1 MLHNSLKSSTFAR
14 FLFATLYLNSQN
26 NMKKMLFG
34 LVAAMLSLTLW
45 ATPRTAEEA
54 ASIAASFVNDRPALR
69 KMHKAPQT
77 AASMRLAHTRQK
89 TSSQDNA
96 FYVFNRADNAG
107 FIIVSADDRTN
118 DDILGYSDG
127 GVDFDMETINPHLR
141 WWLER
146 YEEEISSIQDNDPAV
161 AQPRKALQVSVIA
174 PLLKNQQGVEITWY
188 QEEPYSNLCPMDQ
201 RDNTRSLTG
210 CVATAASQVMYKW
223 RHPAQG
229 TGSHSYTWYDCMNN
243 NCTSYKTQTLSLNF
257 ANTTFDWDNMLPS
270 YEGKSYTDAQANA
283 VATLMYNAGVACNMQ
298 YGGDANSGSGAWTD
312 DMAYGL
318 KTYFGYK
325 FEKFITMYSKDGYKT
340 AKGTTVANVTAEY
353 SVTTDQITTYFNA
366 DLEAGRPIVMG
377 GESTNDGGHEF
388 VCDGRDANNKFHIN
402 WGWEGSSNGYF
413 KITSLRPSGYG
424 SFSNHIDAIIG
435 LEPNNVAA
443 EYTIRFF
450 DNGQQLGETQVV
462 AAGQQAKKPAD
473 PKPACDA
480 YTFVGW
486 WTEPL
491 PAENTSAKAWIT
503 DFKATQDQD
512 YYAIYKLTED
522 NAVPALT
529 DNYLKIKAV
538 SDLENGNY
546 LIVANNNGAYNAMS
560 TEWKDTYYLAGKDV
574 TPSNDVITTQ
584 DASII
589 WNIALSNNQI
599 SLQNSEAG
607 YLYIEQSG
615 TYYNIK
621 LGDNQTDNKFTCEI
635 DASKGWLLK
644 SVTYSDRL
652 LEYYVDKTRWAFFK
666 SADAPVYL
674 YKQQMGGG
682 THYTSVET
690 CGITAIQ
697 SVTSETA
704 AQKILRNGE
713 VLIIRNGQIY
723 SLTGQRR

>member
-1 MLHNSLKSSTFAR
+1 
-14 FLFATLYLNSQN
+14 
-26 NMKKMLFG
+26 MKKILFG
-34 LVAAMLSLTLW
+34 LVAVMLSATLW
-45 ATPRTAEEA
+45 AAPRTAEEA
-54 ASIAASFVNDRPALR
+54 ASIAASFINESPALR

-77 AASMRLAHTRQK
+77 AASMRLAHTRHK
-89 TSSQDNA
+89 TASQENA
-96 FYVFNRADNAG
+96 FYVFNRADQAG

-127 GVDFDMETINPHLR
+127 GSDFSMETVNPNLR

-146 YEEEISSIQDNDPAV
+146 YEEEISSIKDNETASS
-161 AQPRKALQVSVIA
+161 QPRKSLQVSSIG

-188 QEEPYSNLCPMDQ
+188 QEEPYNNLCPMDQ

-210 CVATAASQVMYKW
+210 CVATAASQIMYKW
-223 RHPAQG
+223 RYPAQG
-229 TGSHSYTWYDCMNN
+229 AGSHSYTWYNCMND
-243 NCTSYKTQTLSLNF
+243 NCTNYKTKTLSVNF
-257 ANTTFDWDNMLPS
+257 ANTTYDWNNILPA

-283 VATLMYNAGVACNMQ
+283 VATLMYHAGVACDMW
-298 YGGDANSGSGAWTD
+298 YGGDANNGSGAWTD

-325 FEKFITMYSKDGYKT
+325 IEKFITMYSQSGYQS
-340 AKGTTVANVTAEY
+340 AKGKSVANVPAEFD
-353 SVTTDQITTYFNA
+353 VTTDQITSYFNA
-366 DLEAGRPIVMG
+366 DLEAGRPILMG

-388 VCDGRDANNKFHIN
+388 VCDGRNDKNKFHIN
-402 WGWEGSSNGYF
+402 WGWEGSQNGYYS
-413 KITSLRPSGYG
+413 ITSLRPQGSG
-424 SFSNHIDAIIG
+424 SFSNNIDALIG
-435 LEPNNVAA
+435 LEPDLES
-443 EYTIRFF
+443 EYSIRFF
-450 DNGQQLGETQVV
+450 DNGQQIGETQIVT
-462 AAGQQAKKPAD
+462 AGLPAVKPAD
-473 PKPACDA
+473 PTPACDA

-503 DFKATQDQD
+503 DFRATCDQD
-512 YYAIYKLTED
+512 YYAIYSLTEN
-522 NAVPALT
+522 NAVPTLT
-529 DNYLKIKAV
+529 DNYKKISAT

-546 LIVANNNGAYNAMS
+546 LVVADNNGAFNAMS

-589 WNIALSNNQI
+589 WNIALSDNQI
-599 SLQNSEAG
+599 SLQNSAAG
-607 YLYIEQSG
+607 YLYIEKSG

-621 LGDNQTDNKFTCEI
+621 LGDNQTANKFTYEI
-635 DASKGWLLK
+635 DATKGWLLK
-644 SVTYSDRL
+644 SVTYSDRM

-674 YKQQMGGG
+674 YKQLMSGG

-690 CGITAIQ
+690 CGTTAIE
-697 SVTSETA
+697 SVTREAA

-713 VLIIRNGQIY
+713 VLILRGGQIY
-723 SLTGQRR
+723 SVTGQRR

>member
-1 MLHNSLKSSTFAR
+1 
-14 FLFATLYLNSQN
+14 
-26 NMKKMLFG
+26 MKKMLFG
-34 LVAAMLSLTLW
+34 LVAAMLSVTLW

-54 ASIAASFVNDRPALR
+54 ASIAASFVNERPAMR

-89 TSSQDNA
+89 SSSQDNA

-118 DDILGYSDG
+118 EDILGYSDG
-127 GVDFDMETINPHLR
+127 GADFNMETINPNLR

-146 YEEEISSIQDNDPAV
+146 YEEEISAIQDNDPAI
-161 AQPRKALQVSVIA
+161 AQPRKALQVTAIA
-174 PLLKNQQGVEITWY
+174 PLLKNKDGVEITWY
-188 QEEPYSNLCPMDQ
+188 QEEPYYNLCPMDQ

-210 CVATAASQVMYKW
+210 CVATAASQIMYKW

-229 TGSHSYTWYDCMNN
+229 TGSHSYTWYDCMDDDCNN
-243 NCTSYKTQTLSLNF
+243 YKTKTLSVNF
-257 ANTTFDWDNMLPS
+257 GNTTYDWDNMLPA
-270 YEGKSYTDAQANA
+270 YEGKSYTTAQANA
-283 VATLMYNAGVACNMQ
+283 VATLMYHAGVACDMM
-298 YGGDANSGSGAWTD
+298 YGGDATGGSGAWTD

-325 FEKFITMYSKDGYKT
+325 FEKFITMYSESGYKS
-340 AKGTTVANVTAEY
+340 AKRADVANVTAEF
-353 SVTTDQITTYFNA
+353 SVTTDQIATYFNA
-366 DLEAGRPIVMG
+366 DLEAGRPILMG
-377 GESTNDGGHEF
+377 GESTQSGGHEF
-388 VCDGRDANNKFHIN
+388 VCDGRNSSGKFHIN
-402 WGWEGSSNGYF
+402 WGWEGSQNGYF
-413 KITSLRPSGYG
+413 SLTSLRPGEYY
-424 SFSNHIDAIIG
+424 FSSKIDALIG
-435 LEPNNVAA
+435 LEPDNVAA

-450 DNGQQLGETQVV
+450 DNGQQLGETQIVP
-462 AAGQQAKKPAD
+462 AGQQAVKPAN
-473 PKPACDA
+473 PTPACDA

-486 WTEPL
+486 WTAPL

-503 DFKATQDQD
+503 DFKATKDQD
-512 YYAIYKLTED
+512 YYAIYSLTED
-522 NAVPALT
+522 NSIPTLT
-529 DNYLKIKAV
+529 DNYLKISAV

-546 LIVANNNGAYNAMS
+546 LIVANNSGAYNAMS

-589 WNIALSNNQI
+589 WNIALGSNYI
-599 SLQNSEAG
+599 TIQNASAG

-621 LGDNQTDNKFTCEI
+621 LGDNQTANKFTYEI
-635 DASKGWLLK
+635 DATKGWLLK

-652 LEYYVDKTRWAFFK
+652 LEYYTGKTRWAFYN
-666 SADAPVYL
+666 SSDAPVYL
-674 YKQQMGGG
+674 YKQQMSGG
-682 THYTSVET
+682 THYTAFET
-690 CGITAIQ
+690 CGAQAIE
-697 SVTSETA
+697 SVTQQKA